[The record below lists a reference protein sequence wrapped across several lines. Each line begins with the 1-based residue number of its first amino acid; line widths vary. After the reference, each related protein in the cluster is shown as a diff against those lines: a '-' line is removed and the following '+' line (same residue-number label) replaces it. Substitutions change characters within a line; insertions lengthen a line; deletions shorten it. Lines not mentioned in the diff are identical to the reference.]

1 MRNTKRGK
9 RNMRAKKRIRQH
21 KLSMIGISSVI
32 VVLAVI
38 LFVAC
43 SPAREKNDRLKEQE
57 AKLEAQL
64 KNEELRSEEIDELES
79 YVGEDEYIENVAKD
93 KLGLA
98 YPDETLIKE
107 EP

>member
-9 RNMRAKKRIRQH
+9 HNMRVKKRMRQH
-21 KLSMIGISSVI
+21 KLSMIGISIVI
-32 VVLAVI
+32 ASLGI
-38 LFVAC
+38 LLLVAC
-43 SPAREKNDRLKEQE
+43 SPKREKNARLKEQE

-64 KNEELRSEEIDELES
+64 KDEQLRSEEIDELES
-79 YVGEDEYIENVAKD
+79 YVGEDTYIENVAKD